1 MRTTAHPH
9 RPLHVGSTGNRVQ
22 KVEERLK
29 SAGYLKGPA
38 DDRFD
43 AKTAKAVV
51 AFKRDNGWDGN
62 PKGVVGERM
71 DSSLKRVS
79 ATATPGTEGATTAEA
94 SAAGGSDRKGK
105 TPSQLR
111 GATYN
116 VERDR
121 NPQDVKKW
129 LGDFAKKNKLDFVQL
144 QEINGYHKALENI
157 PGYHLVTFPGA
168 KDHGETGILVKDSLL
183 QGQKTS
189 IQGEGGGWTTVRGG
203 HAPPRAATAVKLAGW
218 LQVVSAHQPP
228 SVDWKGGEPVGPK
241 NRVSTYKSLSEK
253 LLGFAQR
260 KIAKNPDEG
269 LLIGG
274 DWNEPASTK
283 GKWSPGWIAQQ
294 AGMKLHGGVES
305 HGHGKIDYAMSYG
318 AKVTNVRAGP
328 TGGSD
333 HNIVMYTVSRPKGK
347 G

>member
-1 MRTTAHPH
+1 MRTHPSH
-9 RPLHVGSTGNRVQ
+9 RPPLHVGSTGNRVQ
-22 KVEERLK
+22 KLEERLK
-29 SAGYLKGPA
+29 SQGYLKGAA

-43 AKTAKAVV
+43 AGTAKAVV
-51 AFKRDNGWDGN
+51 AYKLDHGWEGK
-62 PKGVVGERM
+62 PKGVAGERM
-71 DSSLKRVS
+71 AQSLK
-79 ATATPGTEGATTAEA
+79 GTGTTAETRQP
-94 SAAGGSDRKGK
+94 GGSGDKGK
-105 TPSQLR
+105 TPSKLK

-121 NPQDVKKW
+121 DPKDVQKF
-129 LGDFAKKNKLDFVQL
+129 LGKFAKNNDLDFVQL
-144 QEINGYHKALENI
+144 QEINGYHKALEKI

-183 QGQKTS
+183 QKQAMS

-228 SVDWKGGEPVGPK
+228 SVDWKDGHPVGPK

-253 LLGFAQR
+253 LLGFAKR
-260 KIAKNPDEG
+260 KIENNPDQG
-269 LLIGG
+269 VLIGG

-283 GKWSPGWIAQQ
+283 GKWSPGWIARQ
-294 AGMKLHGGVES
+294 AGMTTHGGVES

-318 AKVTNVRAGP
+318 CRVSNVKAGP

-333 HNIVMYTVSRPKGK
+333 HNIVTFTVSRPKGQK

>member
-1 MRTTAHPH
+1 PHH
-9 RPLHVGSTGNRVQ
+9 RPHLHVGSTGNRVQ

-29 SAGYLKGPA
+29 SQGYLKGTA

-43 AKTAKAVV
+43 AKTA
-51 AFKRDNGWDGN
+51 N
-62 PKGVVGERM
+62 PP
-71 DSSLKRVS
+71 S
-79 ATATPGTEGATTAEA
+79 TEGATAAQA
-94 SAAGGSDRKGK
+94 SQAGDSDSK
-105 TPSQLR
+105 TPSKLK

-121 NPQDVKKW
+121 DPKQVQQW
-129 LGDFAKKNKLDFVQL
+129 LGKFAKSNDLDFVQL

-183 QGQKTS
+183 ERQRLS
-189 IQGEGGGWTTVRGG
+189 IQGEGGGWNTVRGG
-203 HAPPRAATAVKLAGW
+203 HAPPRAATAVQLAGW
-218 LQVVSAHQPP
+218 LKVVSAHQPP
-228 SVDWKGGEPVGPK
+228 SVDWKGGQPVGPP

-253 LLGFAQR
+253 LLAFAKRQIER
-260 KIAKNPDEG
+260 KPDQG

-274 DWNEPASTK
+274 DWNEPETTK

-294 AGMKLHGGVES
+294 AGMTTHGGVKS
-305 HGHGKIDYAMSYG
+305 HGDARIDYAMSYG
-318 AKVTNVRAGP
+318 CQVTNVKSGP
-328 TGGSD
+328 TGRSD
-333 HNIVMYTVSRPKGK
+333 HNIVTFTVSRPKDK